1 LTFAKAESLF
11 RQALEQDPQNLSAMI
26 GLGAYHANVGAQV
39 LDADSAAHLEKAQ
52 QILTE
57 VLVRA
62 PNNGVAPFY
71 LGLVHGASGRLE
83 DALASFRRA
92 VENNPSHASAHAHIG
107 HALARMERAAEG
119 LEHLH
124 YAVRLSPRDPNLAYW
139 HEFIGSAEMALGRYR
154 EAIAHFGKSASLNP
168 GYPRSW
174 AGLAAAQALAGDM
187 EAARRHADKLRAF
200 APDADNE
207 ALIRRFG
214 RQKKHSPRLHEGL
227 RLALFPVAD
236 PRRSQHLPSRTDA
249 SPAGQSP
256 EVTAENALLSRP
268 ATR

>member
-1 LTFAKAESLF
+1 LESARLRNDPDADALVHRGWAAMNVAFAKTDADQFAKAETLF
-11 RQALEQDPQNLSAMI
+11 KQALERDPQNLSAMV

-39 LDADSAAHLEKAQ
+39 LDTNSKAHLETAQ

-57 VLVRA
+57 VLTRS
-62 PNNGVAPFY
+62 PHNGVAPFY

-83 DALASFRRA
+83 EALAAFRRA
-92 VENNPSHASAHAHIG
+92 VENNPSHAGAHAHIG

-124 YAVRLSPRDPNLAYW
+124 YALRLSPRDPNLAYW
-139 HEFIGSAEMALGRYR
+139 YEFIGSAEMAQGRYR

-214 RQKKHSPRLHEGL
+214 
-227 RLALFPVAD
+227 
-236 PRRSQHLPSRTDA
+236 
-249 SPAGQSP
+249 
-256 EVTAENALLSRP
+256 
-268 ATR
+268 